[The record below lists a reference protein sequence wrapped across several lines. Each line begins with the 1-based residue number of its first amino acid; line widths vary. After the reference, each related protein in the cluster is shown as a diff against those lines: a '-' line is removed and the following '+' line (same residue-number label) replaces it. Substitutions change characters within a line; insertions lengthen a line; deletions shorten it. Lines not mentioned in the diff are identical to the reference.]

1 MNGLIIATYLLVQGL
16 PAIEGGACMS
26 VEDAD
31 KSLNMHGEEIVGMIP
46 MPPVGVRVLVER
58 ADGTFKEM
66 FYDMRV
72 RQVCHV
78 TDFSGDPRVQSQG
91 I

>member
-31 KSLNMHGEEIVGMIP
+31 KSLNMQGEEIVGMIP
-46 MPPVGVRVLVER
+46 MPPVGV
-58 ADGTFKEM
+58 
-66 FYDMRV
+66 
-72 RQVCHV
+72 
-78 TDFSGDPRVQSQG
+78 
-91 I
+91 